1 MHLAANGGVTL
12 RSIVSQSMDDDLIIT
27 PVPALVAVL
36 IAKEREKGSQL
47 TSEEVEDITDKAVCI
62 AMPRHARKRVDE
74 SRGYEDI
81 DPEHAWEQ
89 WQEIRQDLI

>member
-1 MHLAANGGVTL
+1 MSCILGGAPL
-12 RSIVSQSMDDDLIIT
+12 MRGFSQSMEEDLIIT

-36 IAKEREKGSQL
+36 LAKEREKGAPL
-47 TSEEVEDITDKAVCI
+47 TKEEVEDITDKAECM
-62 AMPRHARKRVDE
+62 AMPRHARRKVDE

>member
-1 MHLAANGGVTL
+1 MRGF
-12 RSIVSQSMDDDLIIT
+12 SQSMEEDLIIT

-36 IAKEREKGSQL
+36 LAKEREKGAPL
-47 TSEEVEDITDKAVCI
+47 TKEEVEDITDKAECM
-62 AMPRHARKRVDE
+62 AMPRHARRKVDE

>member
-1 MHLAANGGVTL
+1 MEE
-12 RSIVSQSMDDDLIIT
+12 DLIIT

-36 IAKEREKGSQL
+36 LAKEREKGAPL
-47 TSEEVEDITDKAVCI
+47 TKEEVEDITDKAECM
-62 AMPRHARKRVDE
+62 AMPRHARRKVDE

>member
-1 MHLAANGGVTL
+1 ME
-12 RSIVSQSMDDDLIIT
+12 DDLIIT

-36 IAKEREKGSQL
+36 LSKEREKGSPL
-47 TSEEVEDITDKAVCI
+47 TREEVEDITDKAVCI
-62 AMPRHARKRVDE
+62 AMPRHARKKVEE

-89 WQEIRQDLI
+89 WQQVRKDLI

>member
-1 MHLAANGGVTL
+1 MENE
-12 RSIVSQSMDDDLIIT
+12 LIIT

-36 IAKEREKGSQL
+36 LAKEREKGALL
-47 TSEEVEDITDKAVCI
+47 TREEVEEITDKAHCV
-62 AMPRHARKRVDE
+62 AMPRFARKKVDE

-89 WQEIRQDLI
+89 WQEVRQVLQ